1 MKTVVAVNCTIV
13 EETHIFYTSAVSF
26 FYKTLFL
33 WFLYLKNVCLELGCF
48 QQLYNYLVV
57 TKQCNNPLTKE
68 PKLKSAIRI
77 VPEWKDYDE
86 EVKRLQERV
95 AAAENKGDEG
105 DVPTSK
111 GKSDRGKHVHK
122 EL

>member
-1 MKTVVAVNCTIV
+1 MVLVF
-13 EETHIFYTSAVSF
+13 EE
-26 FYKTLFL
+26 
-33 WFLYLKNVCLELGCF
+33 CLLGIGM
-48 QQLYNYLVV
+48 LSVIIYLVV
-57 TKQCNNPLTKE
+57 IEQCNNPLTKE

-105 DVPTSK
+105 DVPTFK
-111 GKSDRGKHVHK
+111 GMSNQGKHVHK

>member
-1 MKTVVAVNCTIV
+1 MVLVF
-13 EETHIFYTSAVSF
+13 EECLLGIGMLSAII
-26 FYKTLFL
+26 
-33 WFLYLKNVCLELGCF
+33 
-48 QQLYNYLVV
+48 YLVV
-57 TKQCNNPLTKE
+57 VKQCNNPLTKE

-105 DVPTSK
+105 DVPTFK
-111 GKSDRGKHVHK
+111 GKSNQGKHVHK

>member
-1 MKTVVAVNCTIV
+1 MLSVI
-13 EETHIFYTSAVSF
+13 I
-26 FYKTLFL
+26 
-33 WFLYLKNVCLELGCF
+33 
-48 QQLYNYLVV
+48 YLVV
-57 TKQCNNPLTKE
+57 IKQCNSPLTKE
-68 PKLKSAIRI
+68 PKLKSAIKI

-105 DVPTSK
+105 DVPSFK
-111 GKSDRGKHVHK
+111 GKSNQVIHVHK